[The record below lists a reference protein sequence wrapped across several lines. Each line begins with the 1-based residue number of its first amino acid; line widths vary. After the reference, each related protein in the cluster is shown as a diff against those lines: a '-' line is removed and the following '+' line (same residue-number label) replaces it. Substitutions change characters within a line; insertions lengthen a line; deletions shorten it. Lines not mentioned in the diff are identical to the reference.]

1 TRVRGHGL
9 GLSCDA
15 KPSILEDVHTV
26 LEEGMTIIVHPN
38 TYNPEAGYVVL
49 GDSVIV
55 TATGAE
61 VLNTT
66 PRELFETPV

>member
-1 TRVRGHGL
+1 VRGHGL
-9 GLSCDA
+9 GLSCDS
-15 KPSILEDVHTV
+15 KPSILEDVETV
-26 LEEGMTIIVHPN
+26 LEAGMTIIVHPN

-55 TATGAE
+55 TETGAE

-66 PRELFETPV
+66 PRELFETPI